1 MDIGNVIGEYS
12 GTYNLSF
19 KLKKMEIAK
28 KKLLAEISAENKIFN
43 LTGGG
48 ENLMNIPRI
57 TVPEFKEII
66 QSRV

>member
-28 KKLLAEISAENKIFN
+28 KNCLLKYPLKIKYS
-43 LTGGG
+43 
-48 ENLMNIPRI
+48 I
-57 TVPEFKEII
+57 
-66 QSRV
+66 